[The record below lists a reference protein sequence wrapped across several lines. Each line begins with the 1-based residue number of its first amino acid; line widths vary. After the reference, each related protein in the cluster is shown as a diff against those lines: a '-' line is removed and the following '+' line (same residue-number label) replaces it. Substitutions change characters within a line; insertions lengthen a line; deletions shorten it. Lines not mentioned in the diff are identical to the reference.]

1 MKLSTLPPK
10 KRVQLFW
17 ASVLVATV
25 LMISVAGVVVRAAA
39 SQTASAE
46 VTSIGSQDVSM
57 LALSSAIAV
66 SLCGLA
72 AGYALAKSGSAAIAA
87 LAEKP
92 ETFFKAFLVVTLCE
106 AVAIYGLVIA
116 VLLWLRIPA

>member
-1 MKLSTLPPK
+1 MNFKNIPTK

-17 ASVLVATV
+17 ALVLATSAI
-25 LMISVAGVVVRAAA
+25 MISGSVMVVTATA

-46 VTSIGSQDVSM
+46 VPSTGTQDIAM
-57 LALSSAIAV
+57 LALSSALACG
-66 SLCGLA
+66 LCGIA